1 MFSLVRTITNYCS
14 YGDYTASCCC
24 HVTGEYCP
32 TPPTQRQWQVLREQK
47 ERGQALRSSACRA
60 DSGGITSGGGG
71 GGSSSGGSQSVHR
84 HAKVLVTR
92 LQERNAHCL
101 DVEAADSWG
110 GSAHTDIQGTC
121 RRWSFRLSEAFT
133 WTREDKRGT
142 PVLAESYW
150 LWRN

>member
-1 MFSLVRTITNYCS
+1 MLL
-14 YGDYTASCCC
+14 SCDRR
-24 HVTGEYCP
+24 VLSRP
-32 TPPTQRQWQVLREQK
+32 TDQRQWQVLREQK

-71 GGSSSGGSQSVHR
+71 GSSSGGSQSVHR

-101 DVEAADSWG
+101 DDEAADSRG
-110 GSAHTDIQGTC
+110 GSAHTDIHGTC
-121 RRWSFRLSEAFT
+121 RRRSFRPSEAFT

-142 PVLAESYW
+142 LVLAESYW
-150 LWRN
+150 RWRN